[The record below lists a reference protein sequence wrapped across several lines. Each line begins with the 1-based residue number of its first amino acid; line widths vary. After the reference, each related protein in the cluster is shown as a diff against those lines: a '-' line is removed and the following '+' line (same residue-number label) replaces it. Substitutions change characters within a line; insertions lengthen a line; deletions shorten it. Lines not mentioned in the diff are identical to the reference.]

1 MLRSKSRKSVVSDA
15 RKSRI
20 SGKSLEPHSAV
31 NQALAR
37 GYIYEQ
43 FGYDIDRPFA
53 GIDLSPV
60 PREGPPRDTA
70 QTPNI
75 VNDSLNTTKFA
86 NSSIAMDDPLKNLN
100 GTGDEEAMRRYATC
114 RKEGRLTL
122 PPRVFSSEPLVS
134 PLMVT
139 DPRDDILQPQ

>member
-1 MLRSKSRKSVVSDA
+1 MLLRSKSRKSVVSDA

-60 PREGPPRDTA
+60 PPEGPPRDTS
-70 QTPNI
+70 QTPNM

-100 GTGDEEAMRRYATC
+100 RTGDEDAIRIASTSAKKNRAAI
-114 RKEGRLTL
+114 
-122 PPRVFSSEPLVS
+122 P
-134 PLMVT
+134 
-139 DPRDDILQPQ
+139 